1 MKIESNLLNISMSQ
15 SDRVQEP
22 SKPDSSS
29 SSRKLSLTAAGD
41 GVELGRQGALVAA
54 AQSAGQDE
62 RASVVQ
68 YLRGLIQSGSGSLP
82 GAPAGRPREA
92 ACPSAND

>member
-29 SSRKLSLTAAGD
+29 SSRKTSLTASGD
-41 GVELGRQGALVAA
+41 GVELGRQGGLVAA
-54 AQSAGQDE
+54 AQSAGLPE
-62 RASVVQ
+62 RANVVQ
-68 YLRGLIQSGSGSLP
+68 YLRGFVQSGRYQVDS
-82 GAPAGRPREA
+82 A
-92 ACPSAND
+92 ALSESIVTASQFGD

>member
-22 SKPDSSS
+22 SKPGSSS
-29 SSRKLSLTAAGD
+29 ASRKASFTASGD
-41 GVELGRQGALVAA
+41 GVELGRQEALVAT

-62 RASVVQ
+62 RTSVVQ
-68 YLRGLIQSGSGSLP
+68 YLRGLVQSGQYQVDT
-82 GAPAGRPREA
+82 A
-92 ACPSAND
+92 ALSESIVTASQHGD

>member
-29 SSRKLSLTAAGD
+29 SFRKLSLTAAGD

-68 YLRGLIQSGSGSLP
+68 YLRGLIQSGQYRVDS
-82 GAPAGRPREA
+82 A
-92 ACPSAND
+92 ALSESILTASQFGD

>member
-29 SSRKLSLTAAGD
+29 SSRKASLTAAGD
-41 GVELGRQGALVAA
+41 GVELGRQEGLVAA
-54 AQSAGQDE
+54 AQSAGLSE
-62 RASVVQ
+62 RAGMVQ
-68 YLRGLIQSGSGSLP
+68 YLRGLVQSG
-82 GAPAGRPREA
+82 RYQVDTA
-92 ACPSAND
+92 ALSNSIITASQYGD

>member
-29 SSRKLSLTAAGD
+29 SFRKLSLTAAGD

-68 YLRGLIQSGSGSLP
+68 YLRGLIQSG
-82 GAPAGRPREA
+82 RYQVDTA
-92 ACPSAND
+92 ALSESIATASQHGD

>member
-68 YLRGLIQSGSGSLP
+68 YLRGLIQSGQYQVDT
-82 GAPAGRPREA
+82 A
-92 ACPSAND
+92 ALSESIVTASQHGG

>member
-41 GVELGRQGALVAA
+41 GVDLGSQGGLLAA
-54 AQSAGQDE
+54 AQTAGADQ
-62 RASVVQ
+62 RASTVQ
-68 YLRGLIQSGSGSLP
+68 YLRGLVQSGQYRVDS
-82 GAPAGRPREA
+82 A
-92 ACPSAND
+92 ALSDSMVTASQFGD

>member
-22 SKPDSSS
+22 SKPDNSS

-41 GVELGRQGALVAA
+41 GVELGRQEALVAT

-68 YLRGLIQSGSGSLP
+68 YLRGLIQSGQYQVDTAALSESIVTASLH
-82 GAPAGRPREA
+82 G
-92 ACPSAND
+92 D

>member
-22 SKPDSSS
+22 PKPDSSS

-41 GVELGRQGALVAA
+41 GVELGRQEGLVAA
-54 AQSAGQDE
+54 AQSAGLSE
-62 RASVVQ
+62 RAGVVQ
-68 YLRGLIQSGSGSLP
+68 YLRGLVQSGQYQVDS
-82 GAPAGRPREA
+82 A
-92 ACPSAND
+92 ALSQSIVTAAQYGD

>member
-15 SDRVQEP
+15 SDRIQEP

-41 GVELGRQGALVAA
+41 GVELGRQEALVAT

-62 RASVVQ
+62 RASVVR
-68 YLRGLIQSGSGSLP
+68 YLRGLVQSGQYQVDI
-82 GAPAGRPREA
+82 A
-92 ACPSAND
+92 ALSESIVAASKHGD

>member
-29 SSRKLSLTAAGD
+29 ASRKSSLVAAGD
-41 GVELGRQGALVAA
+41 GVELGRQEALVAT

-62 RASVVQ
+62 RASAVQ
-68 YLRGLIQSGSGSLP
+68 YLRGLIQSGQYQVDSSALSESIVTASLH
-82 GAPAGRPREA
+82 GA
-92 ACPSAND
+92 

>member
-1 MKIESNLLNISMSQ
+1 MKIETNLLNISMSQ

-29 SSRKLSLTAAGD
+29 ASRIASLTAAGD
-41 GVELGRQGALVAA
+41 GVELGRQEGLVAA
-54 AQSAGQDE
+54 AQSAGQDQ

-68 YLRGLIQSGSGSLP
+68 YLARIGPI
-82 GAPAGRPREA
+82 R
-92 ACPSAND
+92 

>member
-29 SSRKLSLTAAGD
+29 SSRKSSLTAAGD
-41 GVELGRQGALVAA
+41 GVELGGQGGLVAA
-54 AQSAGQDE
+54 ARNAGQDQ
-62 RASVVQ
+62 RANTVQ
-68 YLRGLIQSGSGSLP
+68 YLRGLVQSGQYRVDSAALSASIVTASLF
-82 GAPAGRPREA
+82 G
-92 ACPSAND
+92 D

>member
-29 SSRKLSLTAAGD
+29 SSRRLSLTAAGD
-41 GVELGRQGALVAA
+41 GVELGRQEGLVAA
-54 AQSAGQDE
+54 AQSAGLSE
-62 RASVVQ
+62 RAGMVQ
-68 YLRGLIQSGSGSLP
+68 YLRGLVQSG
-82 GAPAGRPREA
+82 RYRVDTA
-92 ACPSAND
+92 ALSNSIITASQYGD